1 MVNLPKAEKPK
12 QEKLEM
18 KKSKIDSM
26 SIQQLQ
32 EIINSK
38 HLKLHSLS
46 SKRQSMESE
55 LNKITEEILAL
66 SGTKQEE
73 SKKPKTAKK
82 TTKKITKKIAK
93 KIAKKTAPQEE
104 KSSDN
109 PIYEQAW
116 AAAHSFK
123 KLSNGRIINSTPI
136 QTLIHKIL
144 SKSVNPMNAEE
155 IIKEL
160 KASGFK
166 SSAKDWKKMLS
177 SAFYNHKRL
186 FSSPKKGLYT
196 IKK

>member
-82 TTKKITKKIAK
+82 ITKKI
-93 KIAKKTAPQEE
+93 APQEE

-155 IIKEL
+155 IMKEL

-186 FSSPKKGLYT
+186 FSSPEKGLYT